1 MAAAGQRVLANFTAR
16 RSGSLALNP
25 YPYLAVFFVVSYLAI
40 HTSSVV
46 SIQTLQFGSHVS
58 TSRVVI
64 KIQLKQIELLR
75 TAYSDSCIPR
85 R

>member
-40 HTSSVV
+40 HTSSVFK
-46 SIQTLQFGSHVS
+46 LFN
-58 TSRVVI
+58 
-64 KIQLKQIELLR
+64 LK
-75 TAYSDSCIPR
+75 AM
-85 R
+85 